1 MFSQG
6 RVKEPD
12 SAFIVMAY
20 IIIEEN
26 MYSKSNNK
34 YFFTANKVA
43 YVVELLGD
51 SIKVYE
57 EENPETEFWFDG
69 GLKHFIL
76 FINRLT
82 DIAENISKEEEDY
95 EIEEII

>member
-1 MFSQG
+1 
-6 RVKEPD
+6 
-12 SAFIVMAY
+12 
-20 IIIEEN
+20 
-26 MYSKSNNK
+26 MYSKSENK
-34 YFFTANKVA
+34 YFFTANKIS

-51 SIKVYE
+51 SIKIYE
-57 EENPETEFWFDG
+57 ENNPASEVWMDG

-82 DIAENISKEEEDY
+82 DIAENISKEEENY